1 MCGIG
6 SGRDW
11 LGEAGSRGP
20 GCDEEEFA
28 VTELELIGADS
39 MQAETGSREIG
50 VGIPAANGVAV
61 CFGARAARSMIRW
74 LILGVVFGFCIS
86 SVGAT
91 ADRPE
96 RDGGNGVQSRA
107 SLAGLRIANGRRL
120 TNGWAE
126 GYSLSNAMLTGGG
139 NGILENA
146 GVALFV
152 SGLSPYLRQGMPQQ
166 PDNYAGLQA
175 PDEYHL
181 AGEQQPLPLHLEIF
195 AWLFFCG
202 FVSWSGMAWMGRR

>member
-1 MCGIG
+1 MDIVATKKN
-6 SGRDW
+6 SQ
-11 LGEAGSRGP
+11 
-20 GCDEEEFA
+20 
-28 VTELELIGADS
+28 ELFGAES
-39 MQAETGSREIG
+39 MQAETGSRQTG

-61 CFGARAARSMIRW
+61 CFAARAAKSMVPW
-74 LILGVVFGFCIS
+74 LILCVVLGFWLS
-86 SVGAT
+86 PLGAT

-96 RDGGNGVQSRA
+96 CAGAYGVQS
-107 SLAGLRIANGRRL
+107 SISVAGLRIANGRRL

-126 GYSLSNAMLTGGG
+126 SSPLSNAMLTGGG
-139 NGILENA
+139 NGILESA

-152 SGLSPYLRQGMPQQ
+152 SGLSPYLLRGLPQQ
-166 PDNYAGLQA
+166 PGAYAGLQA

-202 FVSWSGMAWMGRR
+202 FVSWGGAAWMERR